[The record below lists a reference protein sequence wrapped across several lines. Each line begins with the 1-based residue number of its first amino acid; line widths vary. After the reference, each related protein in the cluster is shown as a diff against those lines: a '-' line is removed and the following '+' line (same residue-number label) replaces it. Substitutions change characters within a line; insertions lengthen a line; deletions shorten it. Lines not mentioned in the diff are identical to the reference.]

1 MSLVK
6 YLKLTV
12 AVVLSLATFS
22 SCTKEGAD
30 FFRGTYGYT
39 MSGVLNCEYDVTTL
53 QEAEDGSMEEVTEVR
68 TADFQ
73 LVAGR
78 GVMHLEPKGDGM
90 VLTMSAVA
98 GNTVV
103 FDAKVNG
110 TEITLSKT
118 ACKLDVLV
126 NGEVVPVDVTVSASG
141 YKTNGLL
148 VLDMQ
153 FAQGTSFSRT
163 DVWGDETQYM
173 VKGGSASCV
182 ATLQE

>member
-1 MSLVK
+1 MGLVK

-39 MSGVLNCEYDVTTL
+39 LSGVLNCEYDVTTL

-78 GVMHLEPKGDGM
+78 GVMHLEPKGDAM
-90 VLTMSAVA
+90 VLTMSSIA
-98 GNTVV
+98 GNTLGA
-103 FDAKVNG
+103 DARVNG
-110 TEITLSKT
+110 TDVDVAKT
-118 ACKLDVLV
+118 KHSISVLV
-126 NGEVVPVDVTVSASG
+126 DGVVTAVEVTLGGSG

-148 VLDMQ
+148 VLDLKLE
-153 FAQGTSFSRT
+153 GTEFTAS
-163 DVWGDETQYM
+163 DLLGEETQYR